1 VEELGELLAEAQT
14 REQRVIDLIVDYG
27 SIDGADHKQWVLD
40 QIVRV
45 IAGVNYDAFVET
57 YMSDEDGMI
66 DWDRGIA
73 P

>member
-14 REQRVIDLIVDYG
+14 REQRVIDLTVDYG